1 MADGC
6 KEEKI
11 LRGIIILSVGIGMI
25 LFALLLFITSIIYR
39 KTAGRKIQ
47 EELSKEYELVENK
60 GRNLM

>member
-6 KEEKI
+6 KEVKI

-47 EELSKEYELVENK
+47 EKLSKEYESAENK